1 MLPPVWEDEAHHFET
16 CYLETPAYEVCVA
29 RNVWS
34 LHMSLEHT
42 GVWCLVWTKSVRN
55 YTGCPLDCRIFNAMK
70 CWSDT
75 NCCKHEKIV
84 MAKSG
89 PPMSFIYSCSFFLV
103 LMKSHFRARFSTFTQ
118 PMFKLKAW
126 VINWTTSD
134 WILTAR
140 NGIFCSFRFEPH
152 NDRWTNFWQ
161 HTTASKTPTST
172 SSYNCLH
179 FQQTFHWRGLLLKI
193 KREFLFP
200 LRLSSPVPTVQAWW
214 LLLWQETSVSRR
226 N

>member
-16 CYLETPAYEVCVA
+16 CYLGTPAYEVCVA

-89 PPMSFIYSCSFFLV
+89 PPMSFIYSCSFF
-103 LMKSHFRARFSTFTQ
+103 FSCLWSRIFVRDFQILPNPCLSSKPELLTEQ
-118 PMFKLKAW
+118 Q
-126 VINWTTSD
+126 VIEFWLQEMEYSAVSD
-134 WILTAR
+134 L
-140 NGIFCSFRFEPH
+140 S
-152 NDRWTNFWQ
+152 
-161 HTTASKTPTST
+161 PTMIAE
-172 SSYNCLH
+172 
-179 FQQTFHWRGLLLKI
+179 QTFDSILQQVKLQPQLPATI
-193 KREFLFP
+193 
-200 LRLSSPVPTVQAWW
+200 
-214 LLLWQETSVSRR
+214 VSIFSKHFTEEVSY
-226 N
+226 